1 MKRGLSY
8 AEAMAYV
15 GTKRRTFD
23 TKWRPRLVAMK
34 QGACLVYDRNDLDRL
49 FDEFKADAAGAP
61 QAANDPAAQ
70 IPHNGPRNGRPAR
83 TKGVK
88 PWAEQQQGSTL
99 PETAPGR
106 LTSGI
111 SSTDFASAAS
121 QVLAKRKAG

>member
-1 MKRGLSY
+1 MKRGLTY

-23 TKWRPRLVAMK
+23 TVWRPRLVAMR
-34 QGACLVYDRNDLDRL
+34 QGACLIYDRADLDRL

-61 QAANDPAAQ
+61 RAANDPGAE

-99 PETAPGR
+99 TETAPGR

>member
-1 MKRGLSY
+1 MKRGYTY
-8 AEAMAYV
+8 AQAMAYAGV
-15 GTKRRTFD
+15 KRRTFD
-23 TKWRPRLVAMK
+23 TTWRPRLVAIR
-34 QGACLVYDRNDLDRL
+34 QGSCLLYDRADLDRL

-99 PETAPGR
+99 TEMAPGKS
-106 LTSGI
+106 TSGI
-111 SSTDFASAAS
+111 CSTDFVSAAS